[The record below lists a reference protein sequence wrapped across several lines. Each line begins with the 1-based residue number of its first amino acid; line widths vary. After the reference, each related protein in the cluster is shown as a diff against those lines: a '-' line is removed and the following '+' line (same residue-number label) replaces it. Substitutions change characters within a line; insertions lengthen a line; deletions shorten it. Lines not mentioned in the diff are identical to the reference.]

1 MKNKTG
7 IISIVLAFS
16 IFFMFVS
23 CQRQKAEWKGTIEEM
38 DGVTVVKNPKNPMY
52 SEDVF
57 NLEEELALGG
67 ADDREEYMFSRIRAV
82 AVGKDERI
90 LILDDREAHVK
101 VFDKDGHYLMTIGSP
116 GQGPGELN
124 RPRSIS
130 LNQKELMI
138 HEVARF
144 SFFSLEGEFMRHQ
157 SSKEVWALASI
168 MDSAGNIY
176 VTEGFRDPDSPRYL
190 LKKFDP
196 QMSFI
201 SQIASSPAPDVSK
214 SFNPFM
220 PVAHWQID
228 KDNNIVYGYP
238 KTYEIQ
244 IFDPEGKL
252 IKKIAKDYDPVEI
265 PEEEKKEQK
274 EQLEDIPSQIKIK
287 VEFPKHYSA
296 FYRLCLDDEGK
307 IFVRTWEKEG
317 DEDVY
322 YHDVFDSEGRYIA
335 KVPIR
340 IRAITCKKG
349 KLFSLEEDEEGYQVV
364 KRYKVTWKY

>member
-1 MKNKTG
+1 MKNK
-7 IISIVLAFS
+7 IKYASIVFCLS
-16 IFFMFVS
+16 VLIMLVS
-23 CQRQKAEWKGTIEEM
+23 FGEQKAEWKGKIEVK
-38 DGVTVVKNPKNPMY
+38 DGVKIVKNPKKPMY
-52 SEDVF
+52 GEDVF

-67 ADDREEYMFSRIRAV
+67 ADGREEYMFSRIRAV

-90 LILDDREAHVK
+90 LILDNREAHVK

-130 LNQKELMI
+130 LNQKELMV
-138 HEVARF
+138 HEAGRF
-144 SFFSLEGEFMRHQ
+144 SFFTLEGEFLRHQ

-176 VTEGFRDPDSPRYL
+176 VTEGFRDPDNPRYL
-190 LKKFDP
+190 LKKLDS
-196 QMSFI
+196 QMNFI
-201 SQIASSPAPDVSK
+201 SQIASSPAPNPSK

-220 PVAHWQID
+220 PVGHWQID
-228 KDNNIVYGYP
+228 KDDNLVYGYP

-244 IFDPEGKL
+244 IYNPEGKL
-252 IKKIAKDYDPVEI
+252 IKKITKDYDPVEI
-265 PEEEKKEQK
+265 PEEEKKEQI
-274 EQLEDIPSQIKIK
+274 EDIPPQIKIK
-287 VEFPKHYSA
+287 LDFPKHYSA
-296 FYRLCLDDEGK
+296 FYRLCLDDEGR
-307 IFVRTWEKEG
+307 IFVRTWEKIG

-322 YHDVFDSEGRYIA
+322 YHDVFDSEGRCIA

-349 KLFSLEEDEEGYQVV
+349 KLYSLEEDEEGYPAV